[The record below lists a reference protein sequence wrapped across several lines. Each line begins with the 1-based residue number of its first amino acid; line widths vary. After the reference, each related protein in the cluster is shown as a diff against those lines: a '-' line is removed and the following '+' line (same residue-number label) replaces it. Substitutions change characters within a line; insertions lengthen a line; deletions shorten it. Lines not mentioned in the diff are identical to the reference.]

1 MDHVIQEN
9 TDSTAKKES
18 ERQWRWTYFFFLSSL
33 MWLKRPDI
41 SILDKRVVW
50 YVVLACTLDLTFLP
64 FVLLVQA
71 IRGASG
77 LISRLKKGGVQNDA

>member
-9 TDSTAKKES
+9 TDSTAKEK
-18 ERQWRWTYFFFLSSL
+18 QWRWTYFFFLSSL
-33 MWLKRPDI
+33 MWLKRPDT

-50 YVVLACTLDLTFLP
+50 YVVLACTLDLTLLP